1 MPSST
6 NPDIDH
12 VYKVI
17 DKLDL
22 AIDKLADV
30 SSDIKQILAVHET
43 RLDQTEA
50 LMDRSFVQMDAIHQR
65 IGNLRDDMNKESE
78 DIRAELSKLH
88 QWKWMIMGGAAVVS
102 SLISMCVHMPGIN
115 GLHKRYDVV

>member
-1 MPSST
+1 MPQD
-6 NPDIDH
+6 NKDIDH

-43 RLDQTEA
+43 RLDQSEA
-50 LMDRSFVQMDAIHQR
+50 GI
-65 IGNLRDDMNKESE
+65 
-78 DIRAELSKLH
+78 
-88 QWKWMIMGGAAVVS
+88 S
-102 SLISMCVHMPGIN
+102 SLISMGVHLPGIT
-115 GLHKRYDVV
+115 G

>member
-1 MPSST
+1 MPAENKQT
-6 NPDIDH
+6 DIDH

-17 DKLDL
+17 DKLDT

-43 RLDQTEA
+43 RLDQSEA
-50 LMDRSFVQMDAIHQR
+50 IMDRHFVQMDAIHQR
-65 IGNLRDDMNKESE
+65 IGNVRDDMNKETG
-78 DIRAELSKLH
+78 ELKDAIAKLH

-102 SLISMCVHMPGIN
+102 ALISAGVHMPGIS
-115 GLHKRYDVV
+115 G

>member
-65 IGNLRDDMNKESE
+65 IGNLRDDMNKEYE

-102 SLISMCVHMPGIN
+102 SLISMGVHMPGIN
-115 GLHKRYDVV
+115 G

>member
-1 MPSST
+1 MPE
-6 NPDIDH
+6 NKQNDIDH
-12 VYKVI
+12 VYRVI

-43 RLDQTEA
+43 RIDQTEA
-50 LMDRSFVQMDAIHQR
+50 LMDRTYAQMDGIHQR
-65 IGNLRDDMNKESE
+65 IGNLRDDFNGESE
-78 DIRAELSKLH
+78 SIRAELSKLH

-102 SLISMCVHMPGIN
+102 SLISMGVHLPSVN
-115 GLHKRYDVV
+115 G

>member
-1 MPSST
+1 MPQD
-6 NPDIDH
+6 NKDIDH

-43 RLDQTEA
+43 RLDQSEA
-50 LMDRSFVQMDAIHQR
+50 IMDRHFVQMDGIHQR

-78 DIRAELSKLH
+78 EIRKELSKLH
-88 QWKWMIMGGAAVVS
+88 QWKWMIMGGAAVIS
-102 SLISMCVHMPGIN
+102 SLISMGVHLPGIT
-115 GLHKRYDVV
+115 G